1 MNDLLNLVLFAIV
14 SLGALTLGVGLAFAL
29 LRIAFACMAPR
40 QKEVAAKQATQAA
53 KASA

>member
-1 MNDLLNLVLFAIV
+1 MTDLLNLILFAIV

-29 LRIAFACMAPR
+29 LKLAFSCMAPR
-40 QKEVAAKQATQAA
+40 QENAAAKHSTQPA